1 MNKIGVIGSGSW
13 GLTLAIMLHEKGND
27 VTVLCRTLE
36 KKESLEKTRRDPRR
50 LGDFLIPTGIKFSA
64 DPMDLTP
71 CDYIIFAVPSE
82 FFRAYLTRIHE
93 FIKTKK
99 LISVIKGIEE
109 KTFKTPSEIIEDFF
123 PESQIAVLTGPSIA
137 REVLARIPT
146 SVVVASKDE
155 KYAQEVQLLFH
166 TNYFRV
172 YYSKDIKGCE
182 LGGATK
188 NVIAIAAGILDGLG
202 FGANTKGALIVR
214 GAREIMR
221 LGERL
226 GADPITISG
235 LSGIGDLITTCFSR
249 YSRNRIVG
257 EELAKGRKLEEI
269 LESLNMVAEGVHTS
283 HVLYELAKEINI
295 EMPVVDMVHRILL
308 GEITP
313 EKAIEHI
320 MNRPPKPEFY

>member
-1 MNKIGVIGSGSW
+1 MSKIGIIGSGSW
-13 GLTLAIMLHEKGND
+13 GLTLAIVLHEKGND
-27 VTVLCRTLE
+27 VTVLCRTVE
-36 KKESLEKTRRDPRR
+36 KKESLEKTRRDPQR
-50 LGDFLIPTGIKFSA
+50 LGDFIIPSGIKFSA
-64 DPMDLTP
+64 DPIDLTP
-71 CDYIIFAVPSE
+71 GDYIIFAVPSE
-82 FFRAYLTRIHE
+82 FFRTYLTKIHK
-93 FIKTKK
+93 FIKTNK

-109 KTFKTPSEIIEDFF
+109 KTFKTPSEIIKEFF
-123 PESQIAVLTGPSIA
+123 PESQVAALTGPSIA
-137 REVLARIPT
+137 REVLVKIPT

-155 KYAQEVQLLFH
+155 KFAKEVQLLFH

-235 LSGIGDLITTCFSR
+235 LSGIGDLITTCFSK

-257 EELAKGRKLEEI
+257 EELAKGRKLDEI

-283 HVLYELAKEINI
+283 HVIHDLAKEINI
-295 EMPVVDMVHRILL
+295 EMPVVEMVHRILL

-313 EKAIEHI
+313 KKAIEHI